1 MIDNYQRYIKY
12 KTKYINYKLYYI
24 GKNTTD
30 IYDII
35 QEDGDIPKSNYKFIF
50 PFKGGVNY
58 EKLKLT
64 REGEYSITK
73 RNDGQQLLDI
83 MNNNIGLKNKTITD
97 LTANVGGDTILFGLN
112 AKNVKSIEL
121 NKENYRVLKHNVKIY
136 ELDNVKLYN
145 GDSTELYNWYTDI
158 VYIDPPWGGTDYMS
172 KDNIDLYLGKYRLDL
187 YIDYIITQEWKPKYI
202 VMKLPKNYNFSVFNK
217 YHSKKYDIVHKKKG
231 LRFNIIIIKI

>member
-73 RNDGQQLLDI
+73 RND
-83 MNNNIGLKNKTITD
+83 
-97 LTANVGGDTILFGLN
+97 
-112 AKNVKSIEL
+112 
-121 NKENYRVLKHNVKIY
+121 
-136 ELDNVKLYN
+136 
-145 GDSTELYNWYTDI
+145 
-158 VYIDPPWGGTDYMS
+158 
-172 KDNIDLYLGKYRLDL
+172 
-187 YIDYIITQEWKPKYI
+187 
-202 VMKLPKNYNFSVFNK
+202 
-217 YHSKKYDIVHKKKG
+217 
-231 LRFNIIIIKI
+231 